1 MLEVVN
7 LGCDNEAVISNVHIS
22 DMNSKT
28 FQDIYSNIF
37 RRHFAP

>member
-7 LGCDNEAVISNVHIS
+7 LGFDDEAMISNVHIS
-22 DMNSKT
+22 NMNSKT
-28 FQDIYSNIF
+28 FQDIYSDIF